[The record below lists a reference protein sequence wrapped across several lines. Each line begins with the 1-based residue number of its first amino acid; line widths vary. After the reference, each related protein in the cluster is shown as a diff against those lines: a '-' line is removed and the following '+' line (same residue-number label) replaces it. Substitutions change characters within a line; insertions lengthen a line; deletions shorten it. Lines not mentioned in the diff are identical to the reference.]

1 MSIDF
6 AHLHLHTEYS
16 LLDGVQ
22 KIRPIF
28 DKIKANGMTACAIT
42 DHGSMAGVYEFWS
55 TAREYNIKPIIGCE
69 VYVASRKR
77 TDKDVTLDK
86 KRYHLT
92 LLAQNK
98 TGYHNLLKLISLA
111 NIEGFYYKPRVDVE
125 LLKKYNEGIIVLTG
139 CMSSNF
145 NHYLRNDDIRG
156 AEEWLKFLKSTYKH
170 VYVELMR
177 TNIDWADKLLPL
189 QVKLAKKYELPV
201 VATCD
206 SHYLDQ
212 EDYIIQEI
220 AWCISDGRK
229 LSDPE
234 RRKYESTEFFV
245 KTKEEMSELFKDY
258 PEAVSNTIKISELV
272 DNYSIEFVRVQ
283 PKYKVGSTEIEM
295 KELLR
300 KHVEKKTSRR
310 YKKITKEISDR
321 VDYELDIINTK
332 GYNDYFLVVEDYIQW
347 ARDQGILVGPGRGS
361 GAGSVVAYILGI
373 TDLDPF
379 RWKLIFERFLNP
391 ERMSP
396 PDFDVDFQD
405 DRRDELFTYMEKRY
419 GKENTSFIGT
429 FGRLKTKAAIR
440 DVARVMG
447 IDLSTADRLSKMVKM
462 KFGKVYSMNKMRA
475 EFPEFDD
482 IIKESPDLEL
492 MAKYVIKLENVARHI
507 SKHACGFL
515 VTPSPVTDYVPIQ
528 VETKSENTLMTQYEG
543 MHLEPIGLMKFDFL
557 GLTNLTIISKVIKLI
572 KELHNIKLEIENIPL
587 DDEATFKIFQMGKTD
602 GIFQFESDGMKKYLR
617 DLVPNEME
625 DLIFLNAAYRPG
637 AMNYISSYISRKK
650 GEEKVDYLDPCLEDV
665 LKPTYGFAIYQEQVI
680 NIAVEF
686 AGYSLGEADMLRR
699 AMGKK
704 KKEVMIKEKERFM
717 KKAIKKGHTEE
728 KATQIFSY
736 LEPFADYGF
745 NRSHSACYSIIA
757 YQTAYLKAH
766 YPVEFVASL
775 MEVDCKTPDKL
786 TKDLKSSQEM
796 KIKLLPPSVNES
808 MVHFT
813 IDKEDSIR
821 FGLSGIKGVGMK
833 VMENIVE
840 KRKKIKFTS
849 LEHMLNVIG
858 TENLTKKDLECL
870 IKVGAMDEFGYRSQL
885 LEVMPLV
892 FDNMVKYKKNFEGG
906 QSDLFAVASTNTFEN
921 QNHDNFPKIPMPTT
935 KQEKN
940 IERLNWEKELLG
952 IFLSTHPLVEFDY
965 LIAAGQVS
973 TLADVLKLEEGQK
986 YEVVVMMS
994 RIKIIY
1000 TKKDGKAM
1008 AFVSVEDQYD
1018 KAEAVIFPRGFE
1030 KTRNLIKELTP
1041 LIIKGSVNIREGEK
1055 SLIIDEILDLDQVKL
1070 KNDLSISICDE
1081 HRKSKLAQLKE
1092 LLNKNPGNN
1101 ILKIF
1106 YGEKN
1111 TGKFIVKKVA
1121 LSEELNNF
1129 IKPYRC

>member
-965 LIAAGQVS
+965 LIAAGLVS